1 MPSALS
7 EFPAYLWKYCIH
19 CGISATLYSSVDFIS
34 MHLFIC
40 FLCACAWLCPKI
52 VPVCHMNS
60 SVLDC
65 CTAPCSTQLSRSSI
79 NMIRA
84 PVAAL
89 FSWSAWTICK
99 VIRADQVL
107 CIQLLLETQLYWKN
121 TVHQSRSVASN
132 HFHFPFSM
140 FGIIYHRH
148 LFQRKKRSLSS
159 KKKMTRKPPSKTKP
173 KPLKAK
179 KYSTKKKHQMP
190 GYQATAPEQHRGD
203 IRVKIHFEIR
213 EHPIK
218 IFPPWIQKGK
228 SVMADFSLANLL
240 SVEVA
245 ATSVSFRR
253 PQQITSSLSFYANLY
268 SSLLFSTW
276 LR

>member
-34 MHLFIC
+34 MHLLNC

-65 CTAPCSTQLSRSSI
+65 CTAPYSTQLSRSSI

-107 CIQLLLETQLYWKN
+107 CIQLLLETLAIVLKKYCTSIKECGFK
-121 TVHQSRSVASN
+121 S
-132 HFHFPFSM
+132 FPFLDVPCLV
-140 FGIIYHRH
+140 
-148 LFQRKKRSLSS
+148 LFI
-159 KKKMTRKPPSKTKP
+159 T
-173 KPLKAK
+173 
-179 KYSTKKKHQMP
+179 
-190 GYQATAPEQHRGD
+190 
-203 IRVKIHFEIR
+203 V
-213 EHPIK
+213 
-218 IFPPWIQKGK
+218 
-228 SVMADFSLANLL
+228 
-240 SVEVA
+240 
-245 ATSVSFRR
+245 
-253 PQQITSSLSFYANLY
+253 TSSRERNVVCPRKRRWPESPPVKLNPSP
-268 SSLLFSTW
+268 
-276 LR
+276 